1 MKVYSSLLDL
11 VGNTPILRLSRLE
24 KCLNLNSKLFA
35 KLEFYNPA
43 GSIKDRVSKNLIEKA
58 ELEGKLKKGYTVI
71 EPTSG
76 NTGIGLAMVCLL
88 KGYKLILTMPEN
100 MSIERQKLL
109 KAYGADIVLTDKTL
123 GMQGA
128 ILKAEE
134 IAKNTENS
142 FIAGQ
147 FDNPN
152 NPEAHYLST
161 GVEIYDAINDVDV
174 FVASVGTGGTL
185 SGTAKYLK
193 EKLPM
198 VKVVAVE
205 PSNSA
210 VISGESAGAHKIQGI
225 GAGFI
230 PKNLDLSLVDG
241 VVKITDE
248 EAFETCRLL
257 AKTEGVLAGI
267 SSGANLCASIK
278 LAKQLEGKNIVTILP
293 DGYEK
298 YLSTELF

>member
-24 KCLNLNSKLFA
+24 KFLNLNSKLFA

-109 KAYGADIVLTDKTL
+109 KAYGAEIVLTDKTL

-152 NPEAHYLST
+152 NPEAHYLTT

-278 LAKQLEGKNIVTILP
+278 LAKQLKGKNIVTILP

>member
-109 KAYGADIVLTDKTL
+109 KAYGAEIVLTDKTL

>member
-24 KCLNLNSKLFA
+24 KFLNLNSKLFA

-109 KAYGADIVLTDKTL
+109 KAYGAEIVLTDKTL

-185 SGTAKYLK
+185 SGTAKYL
-193 EKLPM
+193 L
-198 VKVVAVE
+198 
-205 PSNSA
+205 
-210 VISGESAGAHKIQGI
+210 
-225 GAGFI
+225 
-230 PKNLDLSLVDG
+230 
-241 VVKITDE
+241 
-248 EAFETCRLL
+248 
-257 AKTEGVLAGI
+257 
-267 SSGANLCASIK
+267 
-278 LAKQLEGKNIVTILP
+278 
-293 DGYEK
+293 
-298 YLSTELF
+298 